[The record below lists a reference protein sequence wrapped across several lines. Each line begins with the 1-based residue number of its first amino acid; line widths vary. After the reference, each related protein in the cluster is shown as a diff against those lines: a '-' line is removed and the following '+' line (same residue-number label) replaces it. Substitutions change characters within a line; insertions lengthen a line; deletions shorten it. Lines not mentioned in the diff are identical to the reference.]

1 VTSVHL
7 RGRPRRL
14 RRGTLRASGSERA
27 LSRAKG
33 GDEAMSST
41 AEKVRDVS
49 LVESV
54 IDVIEAGQ
62 RVLLD
67 RIELLSLEARAMAS
81 NAVASLGFLL
91 AGLGLLLV
99 GWLAVNVCVV
109 LTLGPLWSYAR
120 ATALVAGIDVAL
132 GVTALVL
139 ARRRAAPRSVPGT
152 ADAPAPVRA

>member
-1 VTSVHL
+1 M
-7 RGRPRRL
+7 
-14 RRGTLRASGSERA
+14 
-27 LSRAKG
+27 SRANG
-33 GDEAMSST
+33 GNEAMSST
-41 AEKVRDVS
+41 AEKVRDAS

-81 NAVASLGFLL
+81 NAVASLGLLL

-132 GVTALVL
+132 GVAALVL
-139 ARRRAAPRSVPGT
+139 ARRRSAPRPALVVSDT
-152 ADAPAPVRA
+152 PAPVTA